1 MLNFLIHQ
9 SLRNRLLVL
18 TVALVV
24 LAVGVYQ
31 SQKLPVEVLPD
42 LTKPRVTLMTEAPGN
57 SPEEVEKYVTL
68 PLEQAVNGIQG
79 VTRIQSTSDIGLSLV
94 FIEFEWGSDI
104 YQARQ
109 FVQERLRTVEL
120 QADATP
126 YMTPVASLMGEVM
139 LIGVTS
145 PNGTVAPDDL
155 RTFTDWTLRR
165 QILKIP
171 GVAESLSMGGGIKQ
185 VLIQPNPEKMLAY
198 GISSEEINTA
208 ARSK

>member
-9 SLRNRLLVL
+9 SLKNRLLVL

-94 FIEFEWGSDI
+94 FIEFEWGTDI

-109 FVQERLRTVEL
+109 FVQERLRTVDL
-120 QADATP
+120 QADVTP
-126 YMTPVASLMGEVM
+126 YMTPVASLMGEAVSYTH
-139 LIGVTS
+139 L
-145 PNGTVAPDDL
+145 
-155 RTFTDWTLRR
+155 TLPT
-165 QILKIP
+165 K
-171 GVAESLSMGGGIKQ
+171 A
-185 VLIQPNPEKMLAY
+185 
-198 GISSEEINTA
+198 
-208 ARSK
+208 

>member
-9 SLRNRLLVL
+9 SLKNRLLVL

-24 LAVGVYQ
+24 LAVGIYQ

-94 FIEFEWGSDI
+94 FVEFEWGTDI
-104 YQARQ
+104 YQAC
-109 FVQERLRTVEL
+109 LL
-120 QADATP
+120 
-126 YMTPVASLMGEVM
+126 Y
-139 LIGVTS
+139 TS
-145 PNGTVAPDDL
+145 PSPRDL
-155 RTFTDWTLRR
+155 STSRM
-165 QILKIP
+165 P
-171 GVAESLSMGGGIKQ
+171 
-185 VLIQPNPEKMLAY
+185 
-198 GISSEEINTA
+198 SSA
-208 ARSK
+208 

>member
-24 LAVGVYQ
+24 LSAGVYQ

-57 SPEEVEKYVTL
+57 SPEEVEKYITL

-94 FIEFEWGSDI
+94 SVSYTHLTLPTI
-104 YQARQ
+104 YS
-109 FVQERLRTVEL
+109 V
-120 QADATP
+120 
-126 YMTPVASLMGEVM
+126 
-139 LIGVTS
+139 
-145 PNGTVAPDDL
+145 
-155 RTFTDWTLRR
+155 
-165 QILKIP
+165 
-171 GVAESLSMGGGIKQ
+171 
-185 VLIQPNPEKMLAY
+185 
-198 GISSEEINTA
+198 
-208 ARSK
+208 

>member
-79 VTRIQSTSDIGLSLV
+79 VTRIQSTSDIGLSLRYLPSQT
-94 FIEFEWGSDI
+94 ICAG
-104 YQARQ
+104 
-109 FVQERLRTVEL
+109 
-120 QADATP
+120 
-126 YMTPVASLMGEVM
+126 
-139 LIGVTS
+139 TS
-145 PNGTVAPDDL
+145 SHSRAAGGRYTLYDTRCL
-155 RTFTDWTLRR
+155 TD
-165 QILKIP
+165 
-171 GVAESLSMGGGIKQ
+171 G
-185 VLIQPNPEKMLAY
+185 
-198 GISSEEINTA
+198 
-208 ARSK
+208 